1 MKILCACA
9 LAIAACS
16 ASVDDTTSSSST
28 SAATTGAGG
37 GGGSGGAG
45 GGVCDDS
52 GPDPR
57 NHTAGTCENLGET
70 SLVAYCHTAIDE
82 LKPGVAYA
90 AITCLANVCL
100 EGPGCTIEEYRSQA
114 EQCLIDALANA
125 CADDSANTIC
135 MELDMLCAGA
145 DCHALVDGM
154 SNATRAETLACAQA
168 DCSQGLLACVQQA
181 LTP

>member
-1 MKILCACA
+1 MKALCVCA

-16 ASVDDTTSSSST
+16 AGADQTSSN
-28 SAATTGAGG
+28 AATTAATVGAGG
-37 GGGSGGAG
+37 AGGSGGGAG

-90 AITCLANVCL
+90 AISCLANVCI
-100 EGPGCTIEEYRSQA
+100 EAGCTTEEYRSQA

-125 CADDSANTIC
+125 CADDSANMIC
-135 MELDMLCAGA
+135 MELEMLCAGA

-154 SNATRAETLACAQA
+154 SNATRAETLACAQT
-168 DCSQGLLACVQQA
+168 DCSQGLIACAEQV
-181 LTP
+181 LSP